1 MSRKHYCL
9 TPLLAALAV
18 CLMTGCPKTPQLT
31 VRSDTV
37 TIGERDKGTFQIVN
51 SGGGTLEWQADVD
64 IEGITLLHAGTEASH
79 VEGTTAVET
88 DSVTVKVDRTKL
100 PADTD
105 SVLVTVRAGDVTKV
119 ITITITPLTA
129 IKPPALQVSPEKID
143 FTPAKTESTLSIR
156 NTGSGTVSW
165 SVEEVS
171 RSSTSVEYQVK
182 DISWLKV
189 DTIQGDTTG
198 ETDNVKVTANLEGL
212 SGVTYTNL
220 GLRIR
225 PVGGTAVIVPVTLD
239 VPSAATA
246 NLPSDIDFGSV
257 LITGSSVQS
266 IALTSGSP
274 ATPLQLTLG
283 ATPAWLTATL
293 TADPQDTS
301 AGTLELVADT
311 SGLTP
316 GSYSTTLQVTD
327 SSTGYIATIPVSI
340 KVEGATVTISDP
352 QDKTIDFGKMLG
364 GAETRT
370 VTLTNSGAVAVDWTL
385 TIADT
390 SATPSQPLWL
400 AADATAGQVP
410 AKGTAM
416 IDLIAT
422 PSDDALG
429 VHTAEV
435 TFFYQGFEAKVSAS
449 MNAPAPALFVNTQT
463 FDFGASGTASKLLA
477 IWNPGRGTVDWTI
490 DTSTF
495 PDWLRLT
502 PDNPGIDSSVPN
514 RFSGS
519 VAGTDTDW
527 FKIEIDRGLNSEEA
541 PVYTLNVVGSG
552 DVSVTKA
559 IVVKFFSPPLP
570 IFSIDAP
577 LDEQGVPF
585 VSVDIGTDEASF
597 ILRNLGQGLL
607 SWKFGLEAKPN
618 WITAL
623 SPQQGE
629 ILPGRQTVINFS
641 VDRTGLNYLGRQFL
655 MTIFTNDPKTPERTV
670 SLNVQVPKVIS
681 IGVKPERFGFG
692 GTVSSDVLGVAN
704 FGDPDEMLDFKV
716 VSTKEWLSVFPDT
729 GQSQGAP
736 AGVEKDWRY
745 LSISID
751 RASLD
756 AKSASAKLIVSAFR
770 MENGTQVPREDI
782 APVEVEVTAL
792 AAGLTIETAAPSLR
806 IPSQVRYVVMMRD
819 IQYRTIPLPD
829 SQLDKFAPLFGIFE
843 NDTQVE
849 FTESQQFLTPSRRA
863 RGSALIL
870 LDYSGSMFESARIAR
885 QEAGEGEVADPLQA
899 LYTECV
905 SNIITEMPPNYR
917 IAVGLFNER
926 GLSSLRMI
934 EDGIEPLFTFDR
946 GAALARLAGIEV
958 IDHGAS
964 SLFPALSAAALVYHN
979 LYVQEGYL
987 PFDDIND
994 RTVICVTDGRLTTPP
1009 GILDEV
1015 PADFAE
1021 AGGVRPFFI
1030 GWGDG
1035 VQPDALIRI
1044 AVQSGGHYYSTKG
1057 KKTDRLDPFG
1067 SVIRVPVKEDL
1078 LDWCKDTGEP
1088 CDESVAKDLKSQV
1101 VFSYLTLGEGTS
1113 VKTDLRPAFDDPN
1126 DQEGQ
1131 CFPEQGIINGSISHG
1146 NLPYSEIAGDVRL
1159 GQISMRTDKGRDA
1172 AAGAAEVMVRS
1183 DYTPRNINHLKFRF
1197 RFRNMGDSADI
1208 ALDPVAPM
1216 TQISGPDGGMIP
1228 PERFALTMTSSTPIP
1243 GEGTV
1248 WELTADYLPDADN
1261 PLKYG
1266 EFGDLFRFAFSGVN
1280 EDFIVHLEVA
1290 EAGYYV
1296 GGISRDTK
1304 YFTCPD
1310 AMTVRTK
1317 PFLASSFPSLPGFT
1331 WTDAPPAPAVESQ
1344 PVGELLRGDSDIW
1357 VPETIGG
1364 LYLNVWNMGGSWYD
1378 PSPLN
1383 EHVSLFWSA
1392 SVPGVPNPY
1401 TGSSFSPLFPS
1412 YFPITL
1418 DRGHSVPGPDTLD
1431 VDFVWTFDECLND
1444 GFGYGC
1450 YVPIIDSNAITF
1462 HFTVLPPVLEVT
1474 PATISIPP
1482 AEETASFTIDNA
1494 GQSSIPWKVTSV
1506 IPDGVYLR
1514 DDEGNTYTNGI
1525 VYYPDPT
1532 TVHVVLD
1539 PAFDRNNLPFDI
1551 TIEGT
1556 SVTFP
1561 VDPVTITVTP

>member
-18 CLMTGCPKTPQLT
+18 WLMTGCPKTPQLT

-51 SGGGTLEWQADVD
+51 SGGGTLEWQADAD
-64 IEGITLLHAGTEASH
+64 IDGITLLHAGTEANH
-79 VEGTTAVET
+79 VEGTTATET
-88 DSVTVKVDRTKL
+88 DSVTIKVDRTKL

-105 SVLVTVRAGDVTKV
+105 SVLVTVRSGDVTKV
-119 ITITITPLTA
+119 ITVTITPQSVV
-129 IKPPALQVSPEKID
+129 KPPALQVSPEKID

-182 DISWLKV
+182 DTSWLRV

-198 ETDNVKVTANLEGL
+198 ETDSVKVTANIEGL

-266 IALTSGSP
+266 IALTSGNA

-283 ATPAWLTATL
+283 ATPPWLTATL
-293 TADPQDTS
+293 TADPQDSS

-311 SGLTP
+311 SGLAP
-316 GSYSTTLQVTD
+316 GNYSTTLQVTD

-352 QDKTIDFGKMLG
+352 QDKTIDFGKMLA
-364 GAETRT
+364 GAQTRT
-370 VTLTNSGAVAVDWTL
+370 ITLSNSGAAAVDWTL

-390 SATPSQPLWL
+390 SASPSQPLWL
-400 AADATAGQVP
+400 TADASAGQVP
-410 AKGTAM
+410 QKGTET
-416 IDLIAT
+416 IVLTAT
-422 PSDDALG
+422 PSDDAPG
-429 VHTAEV
+429 IHTAEV
-435 TFFYQGFEAKVSAS
+435 TIFYQGFEGKVSVS
-449 MNAPAPALFVNTQT
+449 MNVPPPALFVNTQT
-463 FDFGASGTASKLLA
+463 FDFGASGTSPKLLA
-477 IWNPGRGTVDWTI
+477 IWNPGRGTVNWTI

-495 PDWLRLT
+495 PAWLRLT
-502 PDNPGIDSSVPN
+502 PDNAGIDSSVPN
-514 RFSGS
+514 QFSGS

-541 PVYTLNVVGSG
+541 PAYTLNVVGSG

-570 IFSIDAP
+570 IFAIDAP

-585 VSVDIGTDEASF
+585 VSVDIGTDDASF

-607 SWKFGLEAKPN
+607 SWKFGLEAQPN
-618 WITAL
+618 WITSL

-629 ILPGRQTVINFS
+629 ILPGRQTVITFS

-655 MTIFTNDPKTPERTV
+655 MTIFTNDPNTPERTV

-704 FGDPDEMLDFKV
+704 FGDPDELLDFKV

-729 GQSQGAP
+729 GQSQGVP
-736 AGVEKDWRY
+736 AGSEKDWRY

-770 MENGTQVPREDI
+770 VENGVQVPREDI
-782 APVEVEVTAL
+782 APIEVEVTAI
-792 AAGLTIETAAPSLR
+792 AVGLTIEAFAPSLR
-806 IPSQVRYVVMMRD
+806 IPSQVRYILMMRD
-819 IQYRTIPLPD
+819 IQYRTIPIAD
-829 SQLDKFAPLFGIFE
+829 SQLDKFAPLFAIFE
-843 NDTQVE
+843 NDSQVE
-849 FTESQQFLTPSRRA
+849 ITESQQFLTPSRRA

-926 GLSSLRMI
+926 GLSSIRMI

-958 IDHGAS
+958 IDHGATS
-964 SLFPALSAAALVYHN
+964 FFPALIEAAAVSHN
-979 LYVQEGYL
+979 LDVQEGYL
-987 PFDDIND
+987 PFDDTND
-994 RTVICVTDGRLTTPP
+994 RTVICITDGRLTTPP
-1009 GILDEV
+1009 GVLSDVTLWLAEV
-1015 PADFAE
+1015 
-1021 AGGVRPFFI
+1021 GVRPFFI

-1044 AVQSGGHYYSTKG
+1044 TAESGGHYYSTKG

-1078 LDWCKDTGEP
+1078 LDWCTDTGEP

-1101 VFSYLTLGEGTS
+1101 VLSYITLGGGTN
-1113 VKTDLRPAFDDPN
+1113 VKTDVRAAFDDPN

-1131 CFPEQGIINGSISHG
+1131 CFPEQGIINGTISHS
-1146 NLPYSEIAGDVRL
+1146 NLPYSDIVGDVRL
-1159 GQISMRTDKGRDA
+1159 GQISMRTDNGRDA
-1172 AAGAAEVMVRS
+1172 AAGTAEVVVRA

-1197 RFRNMGDSADI
+1197 RFRNMGDSADV
-1208 ALDPVAPM
+1208 ALDPSAPM

-1228 PERFALTMTSSTPIP
+1228 PERFSLTMTSSTPIP
-1243 GEGTV
+1243 AQGTV
-1248 WELTADYLPDADN
+1248 WELTADYLPNAEN

-1280 EDFIVHLEVA
+1280 EDFVVHMEVA

-1310 AMTVRTK
+1310 AMTVHPWR
-1317 PFLASSFPSLPGFT
+1317 FLASSFPSLPGFT
-1331 WTDAPPAPAVESQ
+1331 WTDAPPSPSVESQ
-1344 PVGELLRGDSDIW
+1344 PEGELLRGDSDIF
-1357 VPETIGG
+1357 VPETTDG

-1383 EHVSLFWSA
+1383 EHVSLFWAA
-1392 SVPGVPNPY
+1392 SIPGIPKPIL
-1401 TGSSFSPLFPS
+1401 GSSFSPLFPS
-1412 YFPITL
+1412 YFRLSL
-1418 DRGHSVPGPDTLD
+1418 DRGHTDPGPQELE
-1431 VDFVWTFDECLND
+1431 VDFAWTFDECLYA

-1450 YVPIIDSNAITF
+1450 FVPIGDANRIVF
-1462 HFTVLPPVLEVT
+1462 HYTVLEPVLEVT
-1474 PATISIPP
+1474 PSIVSIPP
-1482 AEETASFTIDNA
+1482 AEETGSFTIDNA
-1494 GQSSIPWKVTSV
+1494 GQSSIPWKVAST

-1514 DDEGNTYTNGI
+1514 DDEGNTSTNGI
-1525 VYYPDPT
+1525 VYYGEPT

-1551 TIEGT
+1551 TIAGT
-1556 SVTFP
+1556 SEQFP
-1561 VDPVTITVTP
+1561 VNPVTITVTP